1 MSVDPLAGA
10 GAADLAALVDAELT
24 ALAANA
30 EALQALVAQNPGVV
44 LAARVLASNG
54 LTDQLEIAGLR
65 VSAAL
70 PPTVHPGDL
79 IQVQVTGT
87 AANGSIALQIVR
99 NYGPVAQAPTTMA
112 TPVVQNPLPPIVT
125 ATPSTSVAAPA
136 SGTTPVQPSPV
147 PVAATPAAAGTP
159 VAATVTAAPTQ
170 PSAAAAGTPLAP
182 PPDAPPPVAGTV
194 TVARVVA
201 SQGRSDVLLVD
212 GRRIVAAL
220 PEPVEIGRTLSVEI
234 VSVAG
239 DQVRFALLSGERTA
253 ATADAPVIA
262 GRLLPA
268 NVLGALLAGAPTRA
282 PAEPAPAAPAP
293 TDTASRPTPP
303 PTDAT
308 SFGVRPPTGTAGI
321 PVRGAQ
327 TAPPEP
333 NSIEAR
339 LMATR
344 AAAPNAEPAGAE
356 PPPPP
361 PAPLGAPPPLLGR
374 APIPTAAGRF
384 VAPLPVGVRADAP
397 APSSAGA
404 AAPRATGLS
413 AYTDPVALLRA
424 LRLPVTPSGVAA
436 ATLALQR
443 PAQLPNALASL
454 EAALPRASDDPHVAT
469 LRTLLA
475 FVGRID
481 PRSPTLSAQ
490 IAAYVDQVVTGSE
503 SKLAVFLAAAEAAE
517 PTAEAAPAAG
527 AATTTPA
534 TAAPAP
540 VSADAAALAAAV
552 RPLAAALAAE
562 RGAAL
567 GVDFKQTLLAF
578 AAEGA
583 GSSPVLG
590 SAITGALT
598 ALTAVQTEAAQALA
612 ARPDGFAF
620 TLPLVTP
627 NGVASAKIAVR
638 RDGADGR
645 PGTVDNAN
653 FHIAFILE
661 TAHFGTVAIDLI
673 TVEREVSV
681 DVRAEAAPAV
691 RAFRD
696 ALGHLTARLEAL
708 HYRVS
713 SAGATLASTA
723 TVGVAAPPSRP
734 IDPDATVDRS
744 A

>member
-10 GAADLAALVDAELT
+10 GAADLAALVDAEL
-24 ALAANA
+24 AVLAANA
-30 EALQALVAQNPGVV
+30 EALQALVAQNPGMV

-54 LTDQLEIAGLR
+54 LTDQLQIAGLR

-79 IQVQVTGT
+79 IQVQVTG
-87 AANGSIALQIVR
+87 ASENGTIALQILR
-99 NYGPVAQAPTTMA
+99 NYGPVAQVPTVAA
-112 TPVVQNPLPPIVT
+112 TPVDENQLPPIVWST
-125 ATPSTSVAAPA
+125 ASAATPSG
-136 SGTTPVQPSPV
+136 GTTPAP
-147 PVAATPAAAGTP
+147 TPAAAP
-159 VAATVTAAPTQ
+159 LPAP
-170 PSAAAAGTPLAP
+170 AAGTTVVAAPGGAVPAAATPGPAAEPLP
-182 PPDAPPPVAGTV
+182 PAVGTV

-201 SQGRSDVLLVD
+201 TQGRSDVLLVD

-220 PEPVEIGRTLSVEI
+220 PEPVEIGRTMTVQI
-234 VSVAG
+234 VSVEG
-239 DQVRFALLSGERTA
+239 EEVRFALLAAGRTA
-253 ATADAPVIA
+253 ANVPVIA

-268 NVLGALLAGAPTRA
+268 NVLGALLAGPGARA
-282 PAEPAPAAPAP
+282 A
-293 TDTASRPTPP
+293 TGPP
-303 PTDAT
+303 PVAA
-308 SFGVRPPTGTAGI
+308 PPTGAAASPPTPRPDTTAFALRAPTGPAGI

-327 TAPPEP
+327 TAVPEP

-339 LMATR
+339 LAAAR
-344 AAAPNAEPAGAE
+344 AAAPGAEPASAE
-356 PPPPP
+356 QPSPSPPR
-361 PAPLGAPPPLLGR
+361 AALPPLLGR
-374 APIPTAAGRF
+374 GPIPTAPGRF
-384 VAPLPVGVRADAP
+384 VAPFAVGTRTDAP
-397 APSSAGA
+397 APAAGA
-404 AAPRATGLS
+404 PVVRATGLS

-436 ATLALQR
+436 ATLALKS
-443 PAQLPNALASL
+443 PAQLPNALAAL

-490 IAAYVDQVVTGSE
+490 IAAFVDHVVTGSE
-503 SKLAVFLAAAEAAE
+503 PKLAVLLAAAEAAE
-517 PTAEAAPAAG
+517 PTADDAPAGAAPAAAG
-527 AATTTPA
+527 AAP
-534 TAAPAP
+534 PP
-540 VSADAAALAAAV
+540 VGADAELAAAAL

-562 RGAAL
+562 RAAAL

-578 AAEGA
+578 AADEA
-583 GSSPVLG
+583 GSSPALG
-590 SAITGALT
+590 AAITGALT
-598 ALTAVQTEAAQALA
+598 ALTAVQTQAAQVLA

-620 TLPLVTP
+620 TLPLMTP
-627 NGVASAKIAVR
+627 NGIASAQIAVR

-645 PGTVDNAN
+645 AERVDNAN

-661 TAHFGTVAIDLI
+661 TAHFGTVAIDVV
-673 TVEREVSV
+673 TVDREVSV

-708 HYRVS
+708 HYRVN

-723 TVGVAAPPSRP
+723 TIGVAAPPARP

>member
-10 GAADLAALVDAELT
+10 GAADLAALVDAELS

-30 EALQALVAQNPGVV
+30 EALQAMVAQNPGVV

-54 LTDQLEIAGLR
+54 LTDQIQIAGLR

-87 AANGSIALQIVR
+87 AENGSIELQIVR
-99 NYGPVAQAPTTMA
+99 NYGPVEQAP
-112 TPVVQNPLPPIVT
+112 
-125 ATPSTSVAAPA
+125 
-136 SGTTPVQPSPV
+136 
-147 PVAATPAAAGTP
+147 TPAAAPVVENQLPPIAWPTTP
-159 VAATVTAAPTQ
+159 ATAAAPAAAT
-170 PSAAAAGTPLAP
+170 TPAP
-182 PPDAPPPVAGTV
+182 PPPAAATSLPAPAAATPVTATVVPAPAATWATAPAAGPAAPPADSPPPAVGTV

-201 SQGRSDVLLVD
+201 TQGRSDVLLVD

-220 PEPVEIGRTLSVEI
+220 PEPVEIGRTLPVQIVAVE
-234 VSVAG
+234 G
-239 DQVRFALLSGERTA
+239 EQVRFALLSGDQTA
-253 ATADAPVIA
+253 AAADAPVIA

-268 NVLGALLAGAPTRA
+268 NVLGSLLAGQANRA
-282 PAEPAPAAPAP
+282 PAGPPTSEPAPAGPAARSAGL
-293 TDTASRPTPP
+293 TDTTAF
-303 PTDAT
+303 AL
-308 SFGVRPPTGTAGI
+308 RPPTGPAGI

-327 TAPPEP
+327 MAAPEP

-339 LMATR
+339 LAAAR
-344 AAAPNAEPAGAE
+344 AAPSADPASAELPS
-356 PPPPP
+356 PPSPR
-361 PAPLGAPPPLLGR
+361 AAPPPLLGR
-374 APIPTAAGRF
+374 APIPTAPGRF
-384 VAPLPVGVRADAP
+384 VAPLQVGTRADAP
-397 APSSAGA
+397 APAVGA
-404 AAPRATGLS
+404 AAARPTGLS

-436 ATLALQR
+436 ATLALKS
-443 PAQLPNALASL
+443 PAQLPNALAAL

-503 SKLAVFLAAAEAAE
+503 SKLAVLLAAAEAAE
-517 PTAEAAPAAG
+517 PTEDETPGGAAPAAAG
-527 AATTTPA
+527 AV
-534 TAAPAP
+534 AP
-540 VSADAAALAAAV
+540 VTANAADLNAAAL

-562 RGAAL
+562 RAAAL

-578 AAEGA
+578 AAEEA

-590 SAITGALT
+590 AAITGALT

-627 NGVASAKIAVR
+627 NGVASAKIEVR

-645 PGTVDNAN
+645 PGRADNAN

-661 TAHFGTVAIDLI
+661 TAHFGTVAIDLV

-681 DVRAEAAPAV
+681 AVRAEAAPAV

-713 SAGATLASTA
+713 SADAKLGSTA